1 MKKNRKPLFLLSL
14 CFLALQACQENTN
27 DNASTDNTVTAT
39 PAKNDDSGVIYAKQ
53 EEVASNI
60 PYEEVARIST
70 FFHQPENAVK
80 IQFPS
85 AETEYAWQHWSQ
97 FYITAPLYRNGQ
109 VSELPYNIHPEI
121 GELSFVGRDGKTET
135 VNSHFENFPID
146 AMVAVKGGEIVYE
159 RYKTMRPV
167 DKHIWFSCSKIT
179 GATMLAFLELEGKVD
194 VKKPVTFYLEE
205 LKGSDWDGV
214 TVEETLDMATGLNG
228 TEHDEPLHD
237 SRTNPEQIW
246 FRWAATSDVAMLPGD
261 RSKNWYD
268 ILGEMKRVKPGYEA
282 FEYNSINTFVINRIV
297 EKVGGI
303 SLHEQLSQ
311 RIWSKMGME
320 HDAALSV
327 SPSGKTLGFIGMNTT
342 VRDMARFGM
351 AFTPSGAKLAGEQVI
366 PDAIIKKIQ
375 NTSHSDMYA
384 TAFAGKKFAASFPG
398 VEGLANRYQW
408 DVVFPNGDFFKSG
421 VGGQGLFISP
431 SQDMVV
437 AWFCTG
443 DGNNQE
449 ETMARE
455 IIYSLKGK

>member
-1 MKKNRKPLFLLSL
+1 MQKANHILIILILPL
-14 CFLALQACQENTN
+14 LAMYSCKEVESKTPEQER
-27 DNASTDNTVTAT
+27 
-39 PAKNDDSGVIYAKQ
+39 PKQNDDSGVIYANR
-53 EEVASNI
+53 EDIASNI
-60 PYEEVARIST
+60 SFDEVARIST
-70 FFHQPENAVK
+70 YFHQPENAVK

-85 AETEYAWQHWSQ
+85 TETEYAWQHWSQ
-97 FYITAPLYRNGQ
+97 FYITAPLFRSGQ

-121 GELSFVGRDGKTET
+121 SEISFMGRDSKKET

-159 RYKTMRPV
+159 RYKTMRPD
-167 DKHIWFSCSKIT
+167 DKHIWFSCSKVT
-179 GATMLAFLELEGKVD
+179 GATMLAFLEYEGKVD
-194 VKKPVTFYLEE
+194 VTKPVTFYLEE

-246 FRWAATSDVAMLPGD
+246 FRWAATSDVAVLPGD

-268 ILGEMKRVKPGYEA
+268 ILGEMKRVKPGHEA

-297 EKVGGI
+297 EKVGKMPM
-303 SLHEQLSQ
+303 HEQLSE
-311 RIWSKMGME
+311 RIWSKLGME
-320 HDAALSV
+320 HDADLSV
-327 SPSGKTLGFIGMNTT
+327 SPSGKTLGWLGMNTS

-351 AFTPSGAKLAGEQVI
+351 AFTPSGSKLAGEQII

-375 NTSHSDMYA
+375 DTSHSDMYA
-384 TAFAGKKFAASFPG
+384 KAYAGKKFAESFPD
-398 VEGLANRYQW
+398 VRGLANRYQW

-421 VGGQGLFISP
+421 VGGQGLFVSP

-443 DGNNQE
+443 DGNNLE
-449 ETMARE
+449 EVMARE
-455 IIYSLKGK
+455 IIYSLAE